1 MRLMA
6 GDLTPPAQRYLARL
20 QRKMEREQHQLQE
33 MMQWVDRIKRRE
45 QGADDLPPM
54 PLNFTEIERRRK
66 RDQR

>member
-1 MRLMA
+1 MMA
-6 GDLTPPAQRYLARL
+6 GDLAPATERYLSRL
-20 QRKMEREQHQLQE
+20 QRKMEREQVQLQE

-66 RDQR
+66 RDQK

>member
-1 MRLMA
+1 MMA
-6 GDLTPPAQRYLARL
+6 GDLAPATERYLSRL
-20 QRKMEREQHQLQE
+20 QRKMEREQIQLQE

-66 RDQR
+66 RDQK